1 MRIGLAAVDG
11 CFGIGVMSVLDL
23 LQTADA
29 LRARVDP
36 AIPAIDV
43 RVVGVT
49 PRVATGSGMVLVAD
63 AGLGDLP
70 TFDVIVACAMTAFT
84 TDDTLAA
91 LSRPDVRRLV
101 GALTD
106 AGERGVGLAA
116 ACTGSF
122 VLAETGLL
130 DGGRATTS
138 WWLGPGF
145 RTRYPRVD
153 LDLDAMVVTDSRAV
167 TAGAAFAHVD
177 LAVALLRRHSPAL
190 ADLTSRMLLAD
201 QRPAQRAYM
210 ALGDLEH
217 DDPIV
222 RAFEDHVRAHLDA
235 PMDIAAAARAI
246 GTSRRTL
253 ERRVRRMLGLS
264 PLALVQ
270 RLRVERA
277 VHLQATTGDGAD
289 QIAPRVGFANGSTLR
304 ALLRRSR

>member
-11 CFGIGVMSVLDL
+11 CIGIGVMSVLDV

-29 LRARVDP
+29 LRARLDP

-49 PRVATGSGMVLVAD
+49 SRVATSSGMVLVAD

-70 TFDVIVACAMTAFT
+70 SFDVVVVCALGTFT
-84 TDDTLAA
+84 TDDTVAA
-91 LSRPDVRRLV
+91 LARPDVRSLV
-101 GALTD
+101 GAVTD
-106 AGERGVGLAA
+106 AGARGVRLAA
-116 ACTGSF
+116 ACTGAF

-138 WWLGPGF
+138 WWLGAGF

-153 LDLDAMVVTDSRAV
+153 LDLDAMVVTDRRAM
-167 TAGAAFAHVD
+167 TAGAAFGHID
-177 LAVALLRRHSPAL
+177 LALALLRRHSPAL
-190 ADLTSRMLLAD
+190 ADLTSRMMLAD
-201 QRPAQRAYM
+201 QRPAQSAYI
-210 ALGDLEH
+210 AIGHLEH

-222 RAFEDHVRAHLDA
+222 RAFEDHVRAHLGA

-253 ERRVRRMLGLS
+253 ERRVQRMLGLS
-264 PLALVQ
+264 PLGLVQ

-277 VHLQATTGDGAD
+277 AHLQATTGDGVD

-304 ALLRRSR
+304 ALLRRYR